1 MLHLVRPDAFGGLM
15 IFIDMVLREPRVVAV
30 ALFAIVIAAVVI
42 FYLRRPLTRWI
53 VVLGAAAAAWYFAP
67 DESIGLSAILYKVT
81 TDNIALIAVLS
92 LDRAALDTAA
102 TAFLDLR
109 GKYHR
114 PEMGTSIKLLADFA
128 IPVKESNSA
137 LWQEKL
143 RHKKPKP
150 EDFAALGK
158 LLGVMRDRRPEQ
170 EQRELKGA
178 ARRVTAYFDD
188 VAFLLEHRIIKKQIA
203 KNFLN
208 VPGLNIFY
216 EVCVPLLA
224 VENPDSPSI
233 PYARALRDVLSVQG
247 SGMKRYIGDTSA
259 SSARPEGA
267 SIVQAIRR

>member
-81 TDNIALIAVLS
+81 TDNIALIAVLSGWIAALAAIRS

-224 VENPDSPSI
+224 VENPNSPSI
-233 PYARALRDVLSVQG
+233 PYARALRDVLSV
-247 SGMKRYIGDTSA
+247 K
-259 SSARPEGA
+259 ARG
-267 SIVQAIRR
+267 